1 LTLASGTPAS
11 CLGWYGPG
19 QTAGNA
25 YAGYYHWCGG
35 KGAPGGSTGSTPWI
49 HQLNLSAEYRPEWA
63 GKKLG
68 FQLQVHNVFNEQNAT
83 QLYPNFGTT
92 TSPSINYKRAEYTEA
107 PRYVQVGVT
116 YDW

>member
-1 LTLASGTPAS
+1 M
-11 CLGWYGPG
+11 
-19 QTAGNA
+19 
-25 YAGYYHWCGG
+25 
-35 KGAPGGSTGSTPWI
+35 
-49 HQLNLSAEYRPEWA
+49 
-63 GKKLG
+63 
-68 FQLQVHNVFNEQNAT
+68 FNQQKAT